1 MAPHAS
7 QGGRPQHRSSA
18 KARPNCRNLRTKA
31 GESWRRQ
38 AHSCTLVAPEWR
50 HAAPI
55 GAIRSPRDTTKQ
67 AACDFTAARRMR
79 TVLEERPDRDAVL
92 ARFTDEPSDR
102 DADLLRQLLGPE
114 ADAD

>member
-1 MAPHAS
+1 
-7 QGGRPQHRSSA
+7 
-18 KARPNCRNLRTKA
+18 
-31 GESWRRQ
+31 
-38 AHSCTLVAPEWR
+38 
-50 HAAPI
+50 
-55 GAIRSPRDTTKQ
+55 
-67 AACDFTAARRMR
+67 MR